1 MYDRD
6 KRLLVFVNV
15 LLLVLVA
22 VLLVLLGWR
31 AWRAEDDRPV
41 TGAVLVHR
49 LMVECA
55 PAEPVVMRE
64 LAVRRVGVRT
74 VSFTQSAGLSNV
86 REGWTIRGVEPQE
99 WARLPASPGMDMAE
113 SADGYLLMFSLPGVR
128 DEDIRLTMT
137 GHVMS
142 VQARLRDEQGHQVG
156 GMERRVL
163 LPHTVGDP
171 ASFTACYT
179 NGILRV
185 CVTK

>member
-22 VLLVLLGWR
+22 VLLGLLGWR
-31 AWRAEDDRPV
+31 SWRAQEARPL
-41 TGAVLVHR
+41 TGALLVHR

-55 PAEPVVMRE
+55 SAEPVVMRE
-64 LAVRRVGVRT
+64 VAVGRVGVRS
-74 VSFTQSAGLSNV
+74 VSFAQSARVSNV
-86 REGWTIRGVEPQE
+86 REGWAIRGVEPQE

-113 SADGYLLMFSLPGVR
+113 SADGYLLTFSLPGVR
-128 DEDIRLTMT
+128 DDDIRLTMT
-137 GHVMS
+137 GRVMA

-163 LPHTVGDP
+163 LPHTPGDT
-171 ASFTACYT
+171 ALFTARYT

-185 CVTK
+185 CVAK